1 MSKILIIEDDF
12 NSKAI
17 YEEVFKDAGFL
28 IDTAGDG
35 EEGLEKAKQGGY
47 SVILLDVMLPKLDG
61 LGLLAALKKDPPTQ
75 KNGPIILL
83 TNLSHDPVINEGL
96 KLGALSQITKSDIT
110 PDKLVEKVK
119 NLISEFGMSGSG
131 Q

>member
-1 MSKILIIEDDF
+1 MSKILIVEDD
-12 NSKAI
+12 SDSRAI
-17 YEEVFKDAGFL
+17 YDEVFKDAGFEVN
-28 IDTAGDG
+28 TAADG

-61 LGLLAALKKDPPTQ
+61 LGLLAALKKDPPIH

-96 KLGALSQITKSDIT
+96 KLGASSQITKSDIT

-119 NLISEFGMSGSG
+119 GLINVSAGSGSG